1 MRISTTIK
9 EKPESDSQAVKT
21 DSIQESMKDG
31 KLSLGSTANMDELE
45 PVAKERDEPSDW
57 N

>member
-21 DSIQESMKDG
+21 DSIQESMKDR

-45 PVAKERDEPSDW
+45 PVAKERDEPSDQ